1 MSAELP
7 ALIGLL
13 AAVLAGPGPASRLR
27 EVLAEPTR
35 PGGSAEP
42 ARPGGSA
49 EPARPGG
56 SARPGR
62 SAEPARPRPARTDR
76 PATRA
81 GSGRRRLES
90 MSAAVDVPLALALEL
105 RAGRE
110 LGPALEAVSLEQH
123 GFPELAARLRH
134 SAVVAASGGDVGAAL
149 TGSSP
154 PGRDPVSAS
163 LLVTAACC
171 GSAVSAGLPLADLL
185 DAAGSAARAGVS
197 LRGMA
202 RAELAGARSTA
213 VVLAGLPLVGL
224 AMGQALGARP
234 AAVLVGTGWGAGCL
248 LAASA
253 LTVAGLLWTRAITAG
268 LRQALP

>member
-1 MSAELP
+1 
-7 ALIGLL
+7 
-13 AAVLAGPGPASRLR
+13 
-27 EVLAEPTR
+27 
-35 PGGSAEP
+35 
-42 ARPGGSA
+42 
-49 EPARPGG
+49 
-56 SARPGR
+56 
-62 SAEPARPRPARTDR
+62 
-76 PATRA
+76 
-81 GSGRRRLES
+81 

-110 LGPALEAVSLEQH
+110 LGPALEAVSLEQQ
-123 GFPELAARLRH
+123 GFPELAARLRQ

-185 DAAGSAARAGVS
+185 NAAGSAARAGVS

-213 VVLAGLPLVGL
+213 VVLAGLPLAGL

-248 LAASA
+248 LAAFA